1 MVDLRFSQ
9 QDEIFR
15 REVADWMADNLV
27 GEFACLRH
35 RGGPGDD
42 SALIDERKAWEQ
54 HLGNNGW
61 TCVGWPTEH
70 GGRGLSLMQ
79 QVIFH
84 EEYARAGGPG
94 RLGHMGEGLL
104 GPTIM
109 AFGSEQQKETFLPG
123 IAAGKELW
131 CQGYSEPNAGSDLAN
146 VQTRAELVD
155 DQWTISGQKVWTS
168 WAEWCD
174 WGFVICRTEAGSQR
188 HHGLSYLLVPMRQDG
203 IEIRPIVQI
212 TGDAEFSEVFYD
224 NAQTHRDNVV
234 GEVGEGWKVAMG
246 TLAFER
252 GASTLGQQQHF
263 VQELDAVI
271 RSAEKNG
278 RANDPVVRQ
287 RLADAWIGLSI
298 MRFNT
303 LRMLSGN
310 EKGELGR
317 EALIYK
323 LYWATWHRELGRL
336 AMDVMGADAEL
347 TGEDGELTMLQKLFL
362 FTRSDTI
369 YAGTNQVQRNIIAE
383 RALGLP
389 REVRPE

>member
-1 MVDLRFSQ
+1 
-9 QDEIFR
+9 
-15 REVADWMADNLV
+15 
-27 GEFACLRH
+27 
-35 RGGPGDD
+35 
-42 SALIDERKAWEQ
+42 
-54 HLGNNGW
+54 
-61 TCVGWPTEH
+61 
-70 GGRGLSLMQ
+70 
-79 QVIFH
+79 
-84 EEYARAGGPG
+84 
-94 RLGHMGEGLL
+94 
-104 GPTIM
+104 
-109 AFGSEQQKETFLPG
+109 
-123 IAAGKELW
+123 
-131 CQGYSEPNAGSDLAN
+131 
-146 VQTRAELVD
+146 
-155 DQWTISGQKVWTS
+155 
-168 WAEWCD
+168 
-174 WGFVICRTEAGSQR
+174 
-188 HHGLSYLLVPMRQDG
+188 
-203 IEIRPIVQI
+203 
-212 TGDAEFSEVFYD
+212 
-224 NAQTHRDNVV
+224 
-234 GEVGEGWKVAMG
+234 MG

-271 RSAEKNG
+271 RAAEKNG

-369 YAGTNQVQRNIIAE
+369 YAGTNQIQRNIIAE